1 MQVQSRG
8 QPVGLWAMLAVIAG
22 SLLSPGHATAQPPAD
37 LILYN
42 GKVLTV
48 DSNFSVAEAVAITGN
63 HIAAVGSNEEV
74 LALAGPDSQKI
85 DLAGRT
91 VTPGIVDTHRHIY
104 AAAEDDY
111 GGVVSLQQLQ
121 RFPVDW
127 RGVKSMRDVL
137 SQVKGIME
145 KENFP
150 PGRWVYFTNEVSFV
164 NDRGSPL
171 TNAEILYD
179 QLNQWELDKV
189 TPDNPVLMTMGL
201 SDFNGCLLN
210 KKAMEWVMSHHG
222 DFVKRNGRYWVDS
235 AGRPDGHLEPPASR
249 LVLPFVYDRPPEV
262 LAEIY
267 RRAMAESSSMGLTA
281 VSTRMPKDSV
291 AAYQRLERD
300 GQLRFRIG
308 YGMMEPFGNIDL
320 AKANLKQYAKKINS
334 GTDKIWLTGVGP
346 SAIDGGRSRQCT
358 DQKRAGTYTPV
369 DGWFPFGQCHSDS
382 EYRGAVN
389 RAAPIHA
396 NYFQDWVMASGRDG
410 LRFANTHVAGDRAT
424 NQMLNFA
431 EKLHELYGPD
441 STKNWVFDHCGMI
454 NPRDFPRLA
463 KLQIMVSCYV
473 RVSVDDAAAMA
484 RAYGQEVANTF
495 PSPLGSLLKAGVKVV
510 LESDSDSYIWSDL
523 EAAVTR
529 KDRRGRV
536 WGPQDQVDR
545 PTALRMLTRWAA
557 DYLLRGDRLGSIEPG
572 KFADL
577 LILDRD
583 YLTIPEDEIGD
594 IQPQLTIFDGRIV
607 FVHPVFSSTYHL
619 QPEDAV
625 ISTYQD
631 LVKMRAR
638 RTTMNLGG

>member
-1 MQVQSRG
+1 MGAQLTVLLGVLLYVG
-8 QPVGLWAMLAVIAG
+8 QG
-22 SLLSPGHATAQPPAD
+22 TAQPSAD

-42 GKVLTV
+42 GKILTV

-63 HIAAVGSNEEV
+63 RITAVGRNQEV
-74 LALAGPDSQKI
+74 LALAGPESQKI
-85 DLAGRT
+85 DLQGRT

-104 AAAEDDY
+104 AAAENDY
-111 GGVVSLQQLQ
+111 GGLFSSRQLQ
-121 RFPVDW
+121 RFSVDW
-127 RGVKSMRDVL
+127 RAVSSKEDVL

-145 KENFP
+145 KEKFP
-150 PGRWVYFTNEVSFV
+150 LGHWVYFTNQVSFV

-179 QLNQWELDKV
+179 KLNQWELDKV
-189 TPDNPVLMTMGL
+189 TPNNPVLMTMGL

-210 KKAMEWVMSHHG
+210 KKAMDWLMSRHG
-222 DFVKRNGRYWVDS
+222 DFVKRNGRYWVNS

-249 LVLPFVYDRPPEV
+249 LVLPFVYDRSPTV

-281 VSTRMPKDSV
+281 VSTRMPKDSL
-291 AAYQRLERD
+291 AAYKRLELR

-320 AKANLKQYAKKINS
+320 TKHNLKHYAKKINS
-334 GTDKIWLTGVGP
+334 GTEKIWLTGVGP

-358 DQKRAGTYTPV
+358 DQKRSGTYTPV

-410 LRFANTHVAGDRAT
+410 LRFANTHVAGDRAAD
-424 NQMLNFA
+424 QMLDFV
-431 EKLHELYGPD
+431 EKLHKLYGPD

-454 NPRDFPRLA
+454 NPKDFPRLA
-463 KLQIMVSCYV
+463 KLHIMVSCYV
-473 RVSVDDAAAMA
+473 RVSVNDAAAMA
-484 RAYGQEVANTF
+484 RAYGQQVANSF
-495 PSPLGSLLKAGVKVV
+495 PSPLGSLLRAGVKVV
-510 LESDSDSYIWSDL
+510 LESDSDSFIWNDF

-545 PTALRMLTRWAA
+545 PTALRMFTRWAA

-577 LILDRD
+577 LVLDRD
-583 YLTIPEDEIGD
+583 YLTIPEDEIGE
-594 IQPQLTIFDGRIV
+594 IQPQLTIFDGRII
-607 FVHPVFSSTYHL
+607 FVHPDFSRAYHL
-619 QPEDAV
+619 HPNGSV

-631 LVKMRAR
+631 LVKERVKR
-638 RTTMNLGG
+638 STMNLGG